1 MGSTSAKKSSDELDE
16 FARDKLERDLL
27 DLQRL
32 IGAHFEERA
41 KDEECLVDLKDRIT
55 ERKEMREA
63 QIKERAR
70 KQQER
75 DMIKKMEKERKMK
88 KRSGDWLR
96 NTSENKQW
104 KQCQCPCRANRRA
117 RSARANAHLIAS
129 ARRRSCRSGAK
140 YLMWITCKRTS
151 CLRKRMRYM
160 SGSVSSRKTG
170 SISRS
175 KAWKCHAR

>member
-1 MGSTSAKKSSDELDE
+1 MTLGNPRTFTRQESTSAKVSKKEIFKINKNSSYKIVNYLKLQNSKINYQKSSDELDE
-16 FARDKLERDLL
+16 FARAKLERDLL

-75 DMIKKMEKERKMK
+75 DMIKKMEKEK
-88 KRSGDWLR
+88 KENEEEERRLAEEHKVCINLR
-96 NTSENKQW
+96 V
-104 KQCQCPCRANRRA
+104 
-117 RSARANAHLIAS
+117 L
-129 ARRRSCRSGAK
+129 
-140 YLMWITCKRTS
+140 
-151 CLRKRMRYM
+151 
-160 SGSVSSRKTG
+160 
-170 SISRS
+170 
-175 KAWKCHAR
+175 